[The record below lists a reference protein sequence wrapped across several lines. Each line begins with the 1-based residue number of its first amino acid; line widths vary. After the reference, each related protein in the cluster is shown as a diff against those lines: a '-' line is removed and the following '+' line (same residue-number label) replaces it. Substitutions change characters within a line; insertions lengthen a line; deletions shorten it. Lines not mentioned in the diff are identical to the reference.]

1 MDLPRETLIEMQRRM
16 LRIRYFD
23 ERASKMVK
31 RGHIP
36 GTVHTSIGQEAQ
48 VVGAT
53 MALDEHDYMSGNH
66 RSHGHPIGKGSPL
79 GPLMAEL
86 VGKADGVCGG
96 KGGSLHLA
104 DFKVGSLGESGII
117 GSSIPIATGAALSS
131 KVLGNGKVA
140 LAFFGD
146 GGANQGGLYESM
158 NISGVWKLPGVFLC
172 ENNQYAL
179 STPAHTVTS
188 GVIADRAA
196 GFGMPGVRV
205 EDGQDVEAVY
215 DVVKE
220 AVDRARRGDG
230 PSLVEVVTYR
240 YNEHS
245 EGLRLG
251 VDYRNKEEK
260 EDWLKRDP
268 IVLFR
273 DKLIERGVATAE
285 EMDALEAEVLQEVD
299 DAVTFTDESP
309 YPEPDRAFADL
320 YTEPFGPTHAEHGPA
335 PLIGSTRRGAKD
347 TDRDGF
353 PGNTDRIG
361 ASGNGA
367 VDTTTAGAAR

>member
-1 MDLPRETLIEMQRRM
+1 MNRKLDPEFLVEMQRRM
-16 LRIRYFD
+16 LRIRRFD

-31 RGHIP
+31 RGAIP

-53 MALDEHDYMSGNH
+53 MALGEHDYMTGNH

-86 VGKADGVCGG
+86 VGKAGGVCGG

-104 DFKVGSLGESGII
+104 DFKVGSLGESGIV

-146 GGANQGGLYESM
+146 GAANQGCLYESL
-158 NISGVWKLPGVFLC
+158 NIAGVWKLPVIFLC

-179 STPAHTVTS
+179 STPAWTVTS

-196 GFGMPGVRV
+196 GFGIPGVRV
-205 EDGQDVEAVY
+205 ENGQDILAVY
-215 DVVKE
+215 D
-220 AVDRARRGDG
+220 AVAAAVERARAGEG
-230 PSLVEVVTYR
+230 PTLIEVVTYR

-245 EGLRLG
+245 EGLRLAT
-251 VDYRNKEEK
+251 DYRNADEK
-260 EDWLKRDP
+260 ADWLARDP
-268 IVLFR
+268 ITLHR
-273 DKLIERGVATAE
+273 RYLIDNGIATAA
-285 EMDALEAEVLQEVD
+285 EMDQLEADVLAEVE
-299 DAVTFTDESP
+299 DAVTFTNESP
-309 YPEPDRAFADL
+309 FPEPSIAFADL
-320 YTEPFGPTHAEHGPA
+320 YTEPITPSKYLDP
-335 PLIGSTRRGAKD
+335 
-347 TDRDGF
+347 
-353 PGNTDRIG
+353 IG
-361 ASGNGA
+361 A
-367 VDTTTAGAAR
+367 RP

>member
-1 MDLPRETLIEMQRRM
+1 MTAIQKHTLLEMQRRM

-53 MALDEHDYMSGNH
+53 MALGDSDYMTGNH

-86 VGKADGVCGG
+86 VGKATGVCKG

-104 DFKVGSLGESGII
+104 DFSVGSLGESGIV
-117 GSSIPIATGAALSS
+117 GSSIPIAAGAALSAS
-131 KVLGNGKVA
+131 VLKKNHVA

-146 GGANQGGLYESM
+146 GAANQGVLYESM
-158 NISGVWKLPGVFLC
+158 NMAGVWKLPVIFLC

-196 GFGMPGVRV
+196 GFGMKGVRV
-205 EDGQDVEAVY
+205 EDGQNVLAVFEAVSA
-215 DVVKE
+215 
-220 AVDRARRGDG
+220 AVESARKGEG
-230 PSLVEVVTYR
+230 PTLIEVVTYR
-240 YNEHS
+240 FNEHS
-245 EGLRLG
+245 EGLRIG
-251 VDYRNKEEK
+251 TDYRDAQEREE
-260 EDWLKRDP
+260 WLKKDP

-273 DKLIERGVATAE
+273 NHLIESGIASVE
-285 EMDALEAEVLQEVD
+285 ELDALEAEVLSEVD
-299 DAVTFTDESP
+299 EAVRFTDQSP
-309 YPEPDRAFADL
+309 YPEPETAFADL
-320 YTEPFGPTHAEHGPA
+320 YTELEEQ
-335 PLIGSTRRGAKD
+335 L
-347 TDRDGF
+347 
-353 PGNTDRIG
+353 
-361 ASGNGA
+361 
-367 VDTTTAGAAR
+367 V

>member
-1 MDLPRETLIEMQRRM
+1 MIKLSRDTLQEMQLRM
-16 LRIRYFD
+16 LRIRAFD

-48 VVGAT
+48 VVGST
-53 MALDEHDYMSGNH
+53 MALGRGDYMSGNH

-86 VGKADGVCGG
+86 VGKATGVCKG

-104 DFKVGSLGESGII
+104 DFAVGSLGESGIV

-131 KVLGNGKVA
+131 KVLDNGKVS

-146 GGANQGGLYESM
+146 GAANQGVLYESM
-158 NISGVWKLPGVFLC
+158 NLAGSWKLPVIFLC

-188 GVIADRAA
+188 GVIAERAA

-205 EDGQDVEAVY
+205 ENGQDVLAVY
-215 DVVKE
+215 D
-220 AVDRARRGDG
+220 AVSTAVAHARAGGG

-251 VDYRNKEEK
+251 TDYRDADEREA
-260 EDWLKRDP
+260 WLKKDP
-268 IVLFR
+268 LVLFR
-273 DKLIERGVATAE
+273 EYLLTQDFTSE
-285 EMDALEAEVLQEVD
+285 ELDELQAKALAEV
-299 DAVTFTDESP
+299 DAAVAFSDSSP
-309 YPEPDRAFADL
+309 YPEPSVAFDDL
-320 YTEPFGPTHAEHGPA
+320 YTDEE
-335 PLIGSTRRGAKD
+335 L
-347 TDRDGF
+347 
-353 PGNTDRIG
+353 
-361 ASGNGA
+361 
-367 VDTTTAGAAR
+367 AA

>member
-1 MDLPRETLIEMQRRM
+1 MNPVPEPELMIEMQRRM
-16 LRIRYFD
+16 LRIRRFD

-31 RGHIP
+31 RGQIP

-48 VVGAT
+48 VVGAC
-53 MALDEHDYMSGNH
+53 MALGKSDYMSGNH
-66 RSHGHPIGKGSPL
+66 RSHGHPIGKGAPL

-86 VGKADGVCGG
+86 VGKAGGVCKG

-104 DFKVGSLGESGII
+104 DFAVGSLGESGIV
-117 GSSIPIATGAALSS
+117 GSSIPIATGAGLSS
-131 KVLGNGKVA
+131 KVLGRDTVA

-146 GGANQGGLYESM
+146 GAANQGSLYESM
-158 NISGVWKLPGVFLC
+158 NLAGVWKLPVIYLC

-205 EDGQDVEAVY
+205 ENGQDVLAVY
-215 DVVKE
+215 D
-220 AVDRARRGDG
+220 AVSAAVARARAGDG

-240 YNEHS
+240 FNEHS

-260 EDWLKRDP
+260 QEWLAKDP

-273 DKLIERGVATAE
+273 AELIRRGIADDAA
-285 EMDALEAEVLQEVD
+285 MDALETEVLAEVDE
-299 DAVTFTDESP
+299 AVQFTNDSP
-309 YPEPDRAFADL
+309 YPDPATAFDDL
-320 YTEPFGPTHAEHGPA
+320 YTDPPTPRRAAQLDADRAQGRTQAQTPVMADAEP
-335 PLIGSTRRGAKD
+335 
-347 TDRDGF
+347 
-353 PGNTDRIG
+353 
-361 ASGNGA
+361 
-367 VDTTTAGAAR
+367 AGAPR

>member
-1 MDLPRETLIEMQRRM
+1 MDEEFLLEMQRRM
-16 LRIRYFD
+16 LRIRAFD

-53 MALDEHDYMSGNH
+53 MALRDGDFMTGNH

-86 VGKADGVCGG
+86 QGKADGVCKG

-104 DFKVGSLGESGII
+104 DFAVGSLGESGIV
-117 GSSIPIATGAALSS
+117 GSSIPIAMGAALSS
-131 KVLGNGKVA
+131 QVLGRDSVA

-146 GGANQGGLYESM
+146 GAANQGVLYESM
-158 NISGVWKLPGVFLC
+158 NMSGVWNLPVVFLC

-188 GVIADRAA
+188 GVIAERAA
-196 GFGMPGVRV
+196 GFGIPGVRV
-205 EDGQDVEAVY
+205 EEGQDVLAVY
-215 DVVKE
+215 D
-220 AVDRARRGDG
+220 AVSTAVSRARAGDG
-230 PSLVEVVTYR
+230 PTLVEVVTYR

-251 VDYRNKEEK
+251 TDYRPTDEREA
-260 EDWLKRDP
+260 WLKKDP
-268 IVLFR
+268 IQLFR
-273 DKLIERGVATAE
+273 ERLIAERGLTAE
-285 EMDALEAEVLQEVD
+285 RMDALEQEIVDEVD
-299 DAVTFTDESP
+299 AAV
-309 YPEPDRAFADL
+309 AFAENSPFPDPSVAFHDL
-320 YTEPFGPTHAEHGPA
+320 YTDSEY
-335 PLIGSTRRGAKD
+335 
-347 TDRDGF
+347 
-353 PGNTDRIG
+353 
-361 ASGNGA
+361 
-367 VDTTTAGAAR
+367 AA

>member
-1 MDLPRETLIEMQRRM
+1 MDLSSQTLLEMQRRM
-16 LRIRYFD
+16 LRIRRFD
-23 ERASKMVK
+23 ERASRMVK
-31 RGHIP
+31 RGQIP

-48 VVGAT
+48 VVGAC
-53 MALDEHDYMSGNH
+53 MALGDGDYMSGNH

-86 VGKADGVCGG
+86 VGKATGVCQG

-104 DFKVGSLGESGII
+104 DFAVGSLGESGIV

-131 KVLGNGKVA
+131 KVLGNGKVS

-146 GGANQGGLYESM
+146 GAANQGCLYEAM
-158 NISGVWKLPGVFLC
+158 NISGVWNLPVVFLC

-188 GVIADRAA
+188 GVIADRAD

-205 EDGQDVEAVY
+205 EDGQDVLAVFEAVTA
-215 DVVKE
+215 
-220 AVDRARRGDG
+220 AVDRARRGEG

-240 YNEHS
+240 FNEHS

-251 VDYRNKEEK
+251 TDYRDADEK
-260 EDWLKRDP
+260 AAWSGRDP

-273 DKLIERGVATAE
+273 QYLEREGIATAE
-285 EMDALEAEVLQEVD
+285 ELDALEAEVMAEVD
-299 DAVTFTDESP
+299 EAVRFTDESP
-309 YPEPDRAFADL
+309 YPDPSVAFKDL
-320 YTEPFGPTHAEHGPA
+320 YTDP
-335 PLIGSTRRGAKD
+335 
-347 TDRDGF
+347 
-353 PGNTDRIG
+353 IG
-361 ASGNGA
+361 AIA
-367 VDTTTAGAAR
+367 

>member
-1 MDLPRETLIEMQRRM
+1 VGDLTNDTLLEMQRRM
-16 LRIRYFD
+16 LRIRAFD

-53 MALDEHDYMSGNH
+53 MALRAGDYTTGNH
-66 RSHGHPIGKGSPL
+66 RSHGHPIGMGSPL

-86 VGKADGVCGG
+86 VGKATGVCKG

-104 DFKVGSLGESGII
+104 DFAVGSLGESGIV
-117 GSSIPIATGAALSS
+117 GSSIPIAMGAALSAS
-131 KVLGNGKVA
+131 VRGTEQVA

-146 GGANQGGLYESM
+146 GAANQGVLYESM
-158 NISGVWKLPGVFLC
+158 NLSGVWKLPVIFLC

-196 GFGMPGVRV
+196 GFGMPGIRV
-205 EDGQDVEAVY
+205 EDGQDVLAVY
-215 DVVKE
+215 D
-220 AVDRARRGDG
+220 AVSAAVARARAGEG

-251 VDYRNKEEK
+251 TDYRPVDEREA
-260 EDWLKRDP
+260 WLKKDP
-268 IVLFR
+268 IQLFR
-273 DKLIERGVATAE
+273 EHLIGTGVPAAE
-285 EMDALEAEVLQEVD
+285 LDAMEAEVLAEVD
-299 DAVTFTDESP
+299 EAVAFTDASP
-309 YPEPDRAFADL
+309 YPDPSVAFDDL
-320 YTEPFGPTHAEHGPA
+320 YT
-335 PLIGSTRRGAKD
+335 D
-347 TDRDGF
+347 TEY
-353 PGNTDRIG
+353 
-361 ASGNGA
+361 
-367 VDTTTAGAAR
+367 AA

>member
-1 MDLPRETLIEMQRRM
+1 MAELAREFLREMQLRM
-16 LRIRYFD
+16 LRIRAFD

-48 VVGAT
+48 VVGST
-53 MALDEHDYMSGNH
+53 MALGTGDYMSGNH

-86 VGKADGVCGG
+86 VGKATGVCKG

-104 DFKVGSLGESGII
+104 DFAVGSLGESGIV

-131 KVLGNGKVA
+131 KVLNNGKVA

-146 GGANQGGLYESM
+146 GAANQGVLYESM
-158 NISGVWKLPGVFLC
+158 NMAGVWDLPVIFLC
-172 ENNQYAL
+172 ENNHYAL

-188 GVIADRAA
+188 GVIAERAA
-196 GFGMPGVRV
+196 GFGMPGIRV
-205 EDGQDVEAVY
+205 EDGQDVLAVFN
-215 DVVKE
+215 
-220 AVDRARRGDG
+220 AVSAAVARARAGEG
-230 PSLVEVVTYR
+230 PTLVEVMTYR

-251 VDYRNKEEK
+251 TDYRDADEREA
-260 EDWLKRDP
+260 WLKKDP

-273 DKLIERGVATAE
+273 TYLAGHGFTE
-285 EMDALEAEVLQEVD
+285 EELDGLEAQALAEVD
-299 DAVTFTDESP
+299 EAVAFSDASP
-309 YPEPDRAFADL
+309 YPELSVAFDDL
-320 YTEPFGPTHAEHGPA
+320 YTDKE
-335 PLIGSTRRGAKD
+335 S
-347 TDRDGF
+347 
-353 PGNTDRIG
+353 
-361 ASGNGA
+361 
-367 VDTTTAGAAR
+367 AA

>member
-1 MDLPRETLIEMQRRM
+1 MTTLSKDQLFEMQRRM

-53 MALDEHDYMSGNH
+53 MALGDQDYMSGNH

-86 VGKADGVCGG
+86 VGKATGVCKG

-104 DFKVGSLGESGII
+104 DFAVGSLGESGIV
-117 GSSIPIATGAALSS
+117 GSSIPIAAGAALSA
-131 KVLGNGKVA
+131 KVLGKKHVS

-146 GGANQGGLYESM
+146 GAANQGVLYEAM
-158 NISGVWKLPGVFLC
+158 NMAGVWKLPVIFLC

-196 GFGMPGVRV
+196 GFGMQGVRV
-205 EDGQDVEAVY
+205 EAGQDVLAVYEAVS
-215 DVVKE
+215 E
-220 AVDRARRGDG
+220 AVARARNGEG
-230 PSLVEVVTYR
+230 PTLVEVVTYR
-240 YNEHS
+240 FNEHS
-245 EGLRLG
+245 EGLRIG
-251 VDYRNKEEK
+251 TDYRDSDER
-260 EDWLKRDP
+260 EDWLKKDP

-273 DKLIERGVATAE
+273 NYLIQNSLFTAE
-285 EMDALEAEVLQEVD
+285 ELDQLDADVLAEVDE
-299 DAVTFTDESP
+299 AVRFTDESP
-309 YPEPDRAFADL
+309 YPEPETAFHDL
-320 YTEPFGPTHAEHGPA
+320 YTENQEQFA
-335 PLIGSTRRGAKD
+335 
-347 TDRDGF
+347 
-353 PGNTDRIG
+353 
-361 ASGNGA
+361 
-367 VDTTTAGAAR
+367 